1 LDSKNLAIIGIIA
14 IIIIAA
20 LVMVSGVFNTTST
33 SGEIT
38 VLAGAGF
45 TKVGAD
51 LVTAFEKKYPD
62 TKVVMKYGGSGE
74 LFGTLKTTKSGD
86 VFLPADYNY
95 MQQAMD
101 NGFVDNSTV
110 KNVTKNIPV
119 IAVAK
124 GNPKNITTLEDLA
137 KSGVKVGIGDASGPA
152 IGKTTEKILNASNL
166 TSSVDVNVVVKTTT
180 VNQLLT
186 YLISGQVDAVII
198 WEDMGTW
205 SDGKGKIEIIN
216 ISSNQN
222 KISTV
227 PIAVTTYTKNKG
239 LSQKF
244 EDFVVSPEGQA
255 IWKKWGFEPLIQ

>member
-1 LDSKNLAIIGIIA
+1 MNIKNLAIIGIVA
-14 IIIIAA
+14 IVIIAA
-20 LVMVSGVFNTTST
+20 LVMLSGVFDTTST

-45 TKVGAD
+45 TKVGND
-51 LVTAFEKKYPD
+51 LVAAFEKKYPEA
-62 TKVVMKYGGSGE
+62 KVVMKYGGSGE

-86 VFLPADYNY
+86 VFLPADYKY
-95 MQQAMD
+95 MQDAME
-101 NGFVDNSTV
+101 NGFVDNNTV
-110 KNVTKNIPV
+110 KNITKNVPV

-124 GNPKNITTLEDLA
+124 GNPKKITSLSDLT
-137 KSGVKVGIGDASGPA
+137 KSDIKVGVGEPKGPA
-152 IGKTTEKILNASNL
+152 IGKATEKILNASNL
-166 TSSVDVNVVVKTTT
+166 TSAVNENVVVKTTT

-198 WEDMGTW
+198 WEDMGSW
-205 SDGKGKIEIIN
+205 SEAKGKIEIIT
-216 ISSNQN
+216 IPPSQN

-227 PIAVTTYTKNKG
+227 PIAVTTYTKNKA

-255 IWKKWGFEPLIQ
+255 IWEKWGYEPINQ